1 MIWSNKPGR
10 TKIIIV
16 ILKKSMIQDSLV
28 ELMKFS
34 NMFGMA
40 NIYSSEDQEHGKESS
55 ATVA

>member
-1 MIWSNKPGR
+1 
-10 TKIIIV
+10 
-16 ILKKSMIQDSLV
+16 MIQDSLV